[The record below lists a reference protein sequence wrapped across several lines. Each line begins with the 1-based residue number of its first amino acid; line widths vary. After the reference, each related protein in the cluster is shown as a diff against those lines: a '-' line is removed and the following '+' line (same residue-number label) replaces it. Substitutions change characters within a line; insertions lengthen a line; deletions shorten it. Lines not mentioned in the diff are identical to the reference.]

1 MNRREFIT
9 WVGVGGI
16 ASSLPVALAAC
27 SPKSTESESPAS
39 LSHPD
44 GFQSVGTIS
53 ELSQKGYILNKKI
66 STSGVLVVSQSPD
79 SKTITAVNP
88 ICTHR
93 GCAVEWKAQEKSF
106 VCPCHGAKFG
116 ADGNVLEEP
125 AQKPLPTYEV
135 KIQGDLILVKAN
147 G

>member
-27 SPKSTESESPAS
+27 SPKSTESESTAS
-39 LSHPD
+39 PSRSD

-135 KIQGDLILVKAN
+135 KTEGDLILVKAN